1 MKITKT
7 ARQNYILL
15 TLATIFFLIAKSGF
29 DELAKTGIDG
39 LGMFPLVIGGL
50 AFIGFAI
57 GLVVRLWE
65 ME

>member
-15 TLATIFFLIAKSGF
+15 TLASIFFLIAKSGL
-29 DELAKTGIDG
+29 DELGKNGIDG
-39 LGMFPLVIGGL
+39 FGMFPLVFGSL
-50 AFIGFAI
+50 AFIGFATA
-57 GLVVRLWE
+57 LVIRLWE